1 VWFGVLLRAN
11 PKGAPLITDDRE
23 LVSAIRSRL
32 SERVGQD
39 RYEVWFGPSTQ
50 LAVRGDT
57 LQVSASSQFFQEWL
71 RSHFRKDLEVCAEEA
86 CGRAL
91 VLEFRIAAAA
101 PEKPATARAVK
112 NGSAKATAKS
122 AERPAADRAEV
133 AANGHAETLRIVS
146 DASDNSPADASA
158 ANTTA
163 SAATNGTELP
173 PAPAVEM
180 PRRKLS
186 SLDGFVVGH
195 SNCLA
200 HKAAQMAVLQPG
212 AYSPLLV
219 HGPTSTGKTHL
230 LEGIYSAFRKSHPRA
245 AAVYLSAEQFTSQF
259 LAALHKSG
267 MASFRSKYRDLEL
280 LVLDDLQFLAG
291 KKATIGELQHTIDTL
306 LRRGKQLVFAADR
319 APAALKV
326 LGPELTSR
334 LSGGMVCRLEPAEY
348 ATRLGIVRMQAV
360 QLGMNVPAEV
370 QAYIATHLTSQ
381 ARELSGALKRLHAM
395 SLAHNRPIDMHL
407 AEETLAELVDHQGR
421 VVKLPD
427 IEKAVCGVFGL
438 EPESLQS
445 GRKGKLVSHPRMLAM
460 YLARK
465 YTRAPL
471 TEIGNYFGK
480 RSHSTVIS
488 AQKKIEGW
496 MADSSTQKLAETSLS
511 LEETIRRVEAQLRAG

>member
-1 VWFGVLLRAN
+1 M
-11 PKGAPLITDDRE
+11 ITDDRE
-23 LVSAIRSRL
+23 LVSAIRAL
-32 SERVGQD
+32 LCERVGQD
-39 RYEVWFGPSTQ
+39 RYEVWFGPNTH
-50 LAVRGDT
+50 LAIRGAA
-57 LQVSASSQFFQEWL
+57 LLVSVPSQFFQDWL

-86 CGRAL
+86 CGRPL
-91 VLEFRIAAAA
+91 VLEFRIVAAS
-101 PEKPATARAVK
+101 PEKPVATK
-112 NGSAKATAKS
+112 
-122 AERPAADRAEV
+122 PAA
-133 AANGHAETLRIVS
+133 L
-146 DASDNSPADASA
+146 PADRDGRLTCAVVNGPSTNVNIEQTPSDLSASKGEPA
-158 ANTTA
+158 PD
-163 SAATNGTELP
+163 ELP
-173 PAPAVEM
+173 PAPVVET
-180 PRRKLS
+180 PRRRLN
-186 SLDGFVVGH
+186 SLEGFVVGH

-200 HKAAQMAVLQPG
+200 HKAAQMAVVQPG
-212 AYSPLLV
+212 SYSPFLV
-219 HGPTSTGKTHL
+219 HGTTGTGKTHL
-230 LEGIYSAFRKSHPRA
+230 LEGIYSAFRKAHPRS
-245 AAVYLSAEQFTSQF
+245 AAVYLSAENFTSQF
-259 LAALHKSG
+259 LQSLHKSG

-319 APAALKV
+319 SPAALKV
-326 LGPELTSR
+326 LGPELISR

-370 QAYIATHLTSQ
+370 QAYIATHLTTQ

-395 SLAHNRPIDMHL
+395 SLAHNRSIDMDL

-471 TEIGNYFGK
+471 TEIGSYFGK